1 MNIMR
6 KDGERLKSEA
16 KTDHIHKNYHK
27 ARKQKEKTAYY
38 RERDVSVM
46 TECEGELVAQRL

>member
-38 RERDVSVM
+38 RERDVAVM